1 MGVLARSGE
10 ATAAGPA
17 TGGGARTGGTF
28 AALRV
33 PVFRLL
39 WTTSLVS
46 NLGTWAQTVAAAWVL
61 TEAHAGPAVV
71 AAIQVAATMPLLL
84 LSLAAGALADAHD
97 RRWLVAL
104 GLATQFMA
112 AGLLA
117 VLAWAGPL
125 APGFVVGLTFVIA
138 LGAALAGPAWQAMVG
153 DIVPAPAV
161 PGAVLLN
168 SISFNLARAVGP
180 ALGGIGL
187 SLAGPAWVF
196 AANAL

>member
-1 MGVLARSGE
+1 MGILARSGE
-10 ATAAGPA
+10 VAAAGPA
-17 TGGGARTGGTF
+17 ASGGRGGDRGGNFTP
-28 AALRV
+28 LRV

-84 LSLAAGALADAHD
+84 LSLATGALADAHD

-104 GLATQFMA
+104 GLATQCLA

-117 VLAWAGPL
+117 LLA
-125 APGFVVGLTFVIA
+125 
-138 LGAALAGPAWQAMVG
+138 
-153 DIVPAPAV
+153 
-161 PGAVLLN
+161 
-168 SISFNLARAVGP
+168 
-180 ALGGIGL
+180 
-187 SLAGPAWVF
+187 
-196 AANAL
+196 